1 MTDAQGNVQQPSSQQ
16 QQQYVNGGFR
26 GFGGYGRGYYDRD
39 NQLVNRITGLLMFK
53 MEEQKIKDR
62 ERLTM
67 MVLVVLGVMAVTF
80 ALTRAWM
87 LQMALR

>member
-1 MTDAQGNVQQPSSQQ
+1 MTDAQGNVQQPSGQ

-26 GFGGYGRGYYDRD
+26 NSGGFGRGYYDRD
-39 NQLVNRITGLLMFK
+39 SQLVNRIAGLLMFK

-62 ERLTM
+62 ERLM
-67 MVLVVLGVMAVTF
+67 MSALVILGVAAVTF

-87 LQMALR
+87 LQLALR